1 MSFAPKGDVEMTFG
15 TFIVLL
21 VLAAVVVMT
30 VRRLARDKKAGR
42 SSCGCGCSH
51 CAIADTCHTVSD
63 KGGR

>member
-1 MSFAPKGDVEMTFG
+1 MTFG

-51 CAIADTCHTVSD
+51 CAMADKCHTVSD